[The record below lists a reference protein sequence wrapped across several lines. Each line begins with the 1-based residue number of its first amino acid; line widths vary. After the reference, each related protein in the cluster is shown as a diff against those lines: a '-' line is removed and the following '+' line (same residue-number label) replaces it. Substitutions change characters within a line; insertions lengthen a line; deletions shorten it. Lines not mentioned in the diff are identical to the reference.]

1 MADSRYLAVK
11 LLIKTFKN
19 ASYSNLQLNS
29 GLGGSDLDERD
40 KKLCSAIYYGVIER
54 KITLD
59 HIIESFSSHPLN
71 KLDNAVLNIL
81 RSGIYQILYMDSVP
95 DNAAVSESVEL
106 AKKFAKTS
114 ASGMVNAILRNFIRQ
129 GKQIKFP
136 TDRTQTI
143 SVKYSAPEELVKSL
157 IVDYG
162 EELAENLFANALE
175 KSPVAI
181 RKNNLR
187 CSDEELISLLAKD
200 SAKAEKSTL
209 IEGCYMLDGGDVMAL
224 DAFKQG
230 FFHVQDISSQL
241 CCHAL
246 APTEKDVVLDI
257 CAAPG
262 GKTFTMA
269 ELMHGRGEIRA
280 FDLHE
285 KRVKLI
291 RDGAQRLGIEN
302 IRAEKGDAMI
312 FNPELQEFTKILC
325 DVPCSGFG
333 VIGKKP
339 EIKYKSLSDFDNLPD
354 IQYKIADNAVK
365 YLSHGGEMIYSTCTL
380 RKVENDDVVERLL
393 KNHPELEPVDFL
405 KQFGEP
411 FCGYK
416 ASIFPCHF
424 GSDGFFIAK
433 FRKKK

>member
-1 MADSRYLAVK
+1 MNV
-11 LLIKTFKN
+11 IK
-19 ASYSNLQLNS
+19 SW
-29 GLGGSDLDERD
+29 
-40 KKLCSAIYYGVIER
+40 CSAIYYGVIER
-54 KITLD
+54 TITLD
-59 HIIESFSSHPLN
+59 HIIRSFSSRPLN
-71 KLDNAVLNIL
+71 KLDDAVLNIL

-114 ASGMVNAILRNFIRQ
+114 ASGMINAILRNFIRQ
-129 GKQIKFP
+129 GKQIKLP
-136 TDRTQTI
+136 SDKIQAI
-143 SVKYSAPEELVKSL
+143 SVKYSVPEELVKSL
-157 IVDYG
+157 IADYG
-162 EELAENLFANALE
+162 EELAEDLFANALE

-187 CSDEELISLLAKD
+187 CSDEELISSLAKD
-200 SAKAEKSTL
+200 SAEAEKSTL
-209 IEGCYMLDGGDVMAL
+209 IEGCYLLDSGDVMAL

-246 APTEKDVVLDI
+246 NPAENDVVLDI

-269 ELMHGRGEIRA
+269 ELMNGRGEIRA

-312 FNPELQEFTKILC
+312 FDPDLPEFTKILC

-339 EIKYKSLSDFDNLPD
+339 EIKYKSLSDFENLPD

-365 YLSHGGEMIYSTCTL
+365 YLSYGGEMIYSTCTL
-380 RKVENDDVVERLL
+380 RKVENDESATGFL
-393 KNHPELEPVDFL
+393 KIIRSLKLFRFRESLVKNLAAEQAFFPVILAATDFL
-405 KQFGEP
+405 
-411 FCGYK
+411 
-416 ASIFPCHF
+416 
-424 GSDGFFIAK
+424 
-433 FRKKK
+433 

>member
-11 LLIKTFKN
+11 LLVKTFKN
-19 ASYSNLQLNS
+19 GSYSNLQLNS

-59 HIIESFSSHPLN
+59 HIIKSFSSRPLN
-71 KLDNAVLNIL
+71 KLDDAVLNIL

-114 ASGMVNAILRNFIRQ
+114 ASGMVNAILRNFLRQ
-129 GKQIKFP
+129 GKKIKLP
-136 TDRTQTI
+136 SDKIQAV
-143 SVKYSAPEELVKSL
+143 SVKYSVPEELVKSL
-157 IVDYG
+157 IDDYG
-162 EELAENLFANALE
+162 EELAEDLFANALE

-187 CSDEELISLLAKD
+187 CSDEELISSLAKD
-200 SAKAEKSTL
+200 SAEAEKSTL
-209 IEGCYMLDGGDVMAL
+209 IEGCYLLEGGDVMAL

-246 APTEKDVVLDI
+246 NPAENDVVLDI

-269 ELMHGRGEIRA
+269 ELMNGRGEIRA

-312 FNPELQEFTKILC
+312 FDPELPEFTKVLC

-333 VIGKKP
+333 VIGK
-339 EIKYKSLSDFDNLPD
+339 N
-354 IQYKIADNAVK
+354 
-365 YLSHGGEMIYSTCTL
+365 
-380 RKVENDDVVERLL
+380 RR
-393 KNHPELEPVDFL
+393 
-405 KQFGEP
+405 
-411 FCGYK
+411 
-416 ASIFPCHF
+416 
-424 GSDGFFIAK
+424 
-433 FRKKK
+433 

>member
-1 MADSRYLAVK
+1 MADSRYFAVK
-11 LLIKTFKN
+11 LLVKTFKN
-19 ASYSNLQLNS
+19 GSYSNLQLNS

-59 HIIESFSSHPLN
+59 HIIRSFSSRPLN
-71 KLDNAVLNIL
+71 KLDDAVLNIL

-114 ASGMVNAILRNFIRQ
+114 ASGMINAILRNFIRQ
-129 GKQIKFP
+129 GKQIKLP
-136 TDRTQTI
+136 SDKIQAI
-143 SVKYSAPEELVKSL
+143 SVKYSVPEELVKSL
-157 IVDYG
+157 IADYG
-162 EELAENLFANALE
+162 EELAEDLFANALE

-187 CSDEELISLLAKD
+187 CSDEELISSLAKD
-200 SAKAEKSTL
+200 SAEAEKSTL
-209 IEGCYMLDGGDVMAL
+209 IEGCYLLDSGDVMAL

-269 ELMHGRGEIRA
+269 ELMNGRGKIRA

-312 FNPELQEFTKILC
+312 FDPELPEFTKILC

-339 EIKYKSLSDFDNLPD
+339 EIKYKSLSDFENLPD

-365 YLSHGGEMIYSTCTL
+365 YLSYGGEMIYSTCTL
-380 RKVENDDVVERLL
+380 RKVENDAVCDRLL
-393 KNHPELEPVDFL
+393 ENHPEIEAVPLPGILGE
-405 KQFGEP
+405 KFGSR
-411 FCGYK
+411 

>member
-1 MADSRYLAVK
+1 MTDSRYLAVK
-11 LLIKTFKN
+11 LLVKTFKN
-19 ASYSNLQLNS
+19 GSYSNLQLNG
-29 GLGGSDLDERD
+29 GLGGSDLEERD

-59 HIIESFSSHPLN
+59 HIIKSFSSRPLN
-71 KLDNAVLNIL
+71 KLDDAVLNIL

-106 AKKFAKTS
+106 AKKFGKTS
-114 ASGMVNAILRNFIRQ
+114 ASGMVNAILRNFLRQ
-129 GKQIKFP
+129 GKPIKLP
-136 TDRTQTI
+136 SGRIQAV

-157 IVDYG
+157 IDDYG
-162 EELAENLFANALE
+162 MELAEDLLGNALE
-175 KSPVAI
+175 KNLIAI

-187 CSDEELISLLAKD
+187 CSDEELISSLEKN
-200 SAKAEKSTL
+200 SARLEKSSL
-209 IEGCYMLDGGDVMAL
+209 IDGCYLLDGGDILAM

-230 FFHVQDISSQL
+230 LFHVQDISSQL

-246 APTEKDVVLDI
+246 NPTENDVVLDI

-269 ELMHGRGEIRA
+269 ELMNGKGEIRA

-302 IRAEKGDAMI
+302 ICAEKGDASA
-312 FNPELQEFTKILC
+312 FNPELPEFTKILC

-339 EIKYKSLSDFDNLPD
+339 EIKYKSLADFENLPD

-365 YLSHGGEMIYSTCTL
+365 YLSCGGEMIYSTCTL
-380 RKVENDDVVERLL
+380 RKAENDEVCDRLL
-393 KNHPELEPVDFL
+393 ENYPELEAVDL
-405 KQFGEP
+405 SGILGEKFGTR
-411 FCGYK
+411 

-433 FRKKK
+433 FRKNK